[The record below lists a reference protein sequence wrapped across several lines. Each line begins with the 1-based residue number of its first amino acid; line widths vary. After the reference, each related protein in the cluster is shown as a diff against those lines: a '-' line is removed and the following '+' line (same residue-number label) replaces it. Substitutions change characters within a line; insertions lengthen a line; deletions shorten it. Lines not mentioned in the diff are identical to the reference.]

1 MKKILIITTILIVI
15 ISLGICYISN
25 LDYADDKSIKVTIII
40 TKDFGKELLLEK
52 TITSPPDITA
62 LEASKQ
68 VAEIETKY
76 GGGFVYSINNISSSY
91 PKTQYDWFFYVNGFL
106 SKTGASNYVIVNG
119 DSIIW
124 DYHRWDVSQ
133 FQSAI
138 LASYPKYLTNGYSG
152 KIAST
157 IIAYENEFDTE
168 ADNLQRILLE
178 KFKIDVKS
186 KTINE
191 LSEIEKS
198 SSNLIILA
206 KPSNQL
212 VLELNEIHKK
222 IGFFAFFNDDVIK
235 VIDHKDDLYNQYES
249 AGIIQIS
256 QNMWNRKGNLACEN
270 VIILISGTKKDLIKK
285 TVGIMIHG
293 LNQHNHAFGLVITET
308 EVIQIP

>member
-1 MKKILIITTILIVI
+1 MKKILFMATILVVM
-15 ISLGICYISN
+15 ISLGIYYISN
-25 LDYADDKSIKVTIII
+25 LDYSDDTSIKVTIIV

-52 TITSPPDITA
+52 TITVAPDISA

-76 GGGFVYSINNISSSY
+76 GGAFVSSINNVSSSY

-106 SKTGASNYVIVNG
+106 SKTGSSNYVIMNG
-119 DSIIW
+119 DSIVW

-138 LASYPKYLTNGYSG
+138 LGSYPKYLTNGYSG
-152 KIAST
+152 EISAT
-157 IIAYENEFDTE
+157 IVAYENEFAME
-168 ADNLQRILLE
+168 AENLRKILSE
-178 KFKIDVKS
+178 KLKADVKS

-191 LSEIEKS
+191 LSEIEKA

-206 KPSNQL
+206 KSSNQL
-212 VLELNEIHKK
+212 VSELNEIHER
-222 IGFFAFFNDDVIK
+222 IGFFAFFNEDIIK
-235 VIDHKDDLYNQYES
+235 VIDQKGELYNQYES

-256 QNMWNRKGNLACEN
+256 QNIWNPNGNLACEN
-270 VIILISGTKKDLIKK
+270 VIILISGTEKDLIKK
-285 TVGIMIHG
+285 SVEILIHEM
-293 LNQHNHAFGLVITET
+293 NQYNHAFGLVVTET

>member
-1 MKKILIITTILIVI
+1 MKKIIIMTIILVVI
-15 ISLGICYISN
+15 ISLGMYYISN

-52 TITSPPDITA
+52 TITSSPDITA

-76 GGGFVYSINNISSSY
+76 GGGFVSSINNVSSSY
-91 PKTQYDWFFYVNGFL
+91 PKKQYDWFFYVNGFL
-106 SKTGASNYVIVNG
+106 SKAGASNYVIVNG
-119 DSIIW
+119 DSIVW

-138 LASYPKYLTNGYSG
+138 LGSYPKYLTNGYSG
-152 KIAST
+152 ETSAT
-157 IIAYENEFDTE
+157 IIVYENEFVME
-168 ADNLQRILLE
+168 ADNLRKILNE

-186 KTINE
+186 KTITE

-212 VLELNEIHKK
+212 VSELNEIHER
-222 IGFFAFFNDDVIK
+222 IGFLAFFNEDIVK
-235 VIDHKDDLYNQYES
+235 VIDHKDRTNNQYES

-256 QNMWNRKGNLACEN
+256 QNIWNPNGNLACEN
-270 VIILISGTKKDLIKK
+270 VVLLVSGTEKDLITKSA
-285 TVGIMIHG
+285 GILTNEID
-293 LNQHNHAFGLVITET
+293 QYNHAFGLVVTET

>member
-1 MKKILIITTILIVI
+1 MKKILVVATILVVM
-15 ISLGICYISN
+15 ISLGIYYISN
-25 LDYADDKSIKVTIII
+25 LDYSVDTSIKITIIV

-52 TITSPPDITA
+52 TITVAQDISA

-76 GGGFVYSINNISSSY
+76 GGGFVSSINNVSSSY

-106 SKTGASNYVIVNG
+106 SKTGASNYIIMNG
-119 DSIIW
+119 DSIAW

-138 LASYPKYLTNGYSG
+138 LGSYPKYLTNGYSG
-152 KIAST
+152 EISAT
-157 IIAYENEFDTE
+157 IIAYENEFATE
-168 ADNLQRILLE
+168 ADNLQNILNE

-198 SSNLIILA
+198 NSNLIVLA

-212 VLELNEIHKK
+212 VSELNEIHER
-222 IGFFAFFNDDVIK
+222 IGFFAFFNEDIIK
-235 VIDHKDDLYNQYES
+235 VIDQKGEPYNQYES
-249 AGIIQIS
+249 AGIVQVS
-256 QNMWNRKGNLACEN
+256 QNIWNPNGNLACEN
-270 VIILISGTKKDLIKK
+270 VVILISGTEKDLIKK
-285 TVGIMIHG
+285 SVGILIHEM
-293 LNQHNHAFGLVITET
+293 NQYNHAFGLVVTET